1 MARYS
6 VGALA
11 AGAGTTAFPSGSL
24 YAVAG
29 VSFKMRECGISNTTA
44 TAAAFALK
52 ILTAAGTQGAGLTEA
67 KQDDNSVTSAC
78 QGFNTHTAGTP
89 IGSDL
94 GYRAQLGAA
103 VGSAFVWTFG
113 DVGLRVPV
121 TTANGIGVAVEN
133 GTGQVIQFYFV
144 WDE

>member
-6 VGALA
+6 TGALA
-11 AGAGTTAFPSGSL
+11 AGAGSTTLPSGSL
-24 YAVAG
+24 YAIATA
-29 VSFKMRECGISNTTA
+29 SFKMRECGISNTTA
-44 TAAAFALK
+44 TAVAHALK
-52 ILTAAGTQGAGLTEA
+52 LLTTAGTQGAGLTEA
-67 KQDDNSVTSAC
+67 KQDDNSVAANCT
-78 QGFNTHTAGTP
+78 GFNTHTVAPTL
-89 IGSDL
+89 GSDL

-113 DVGLRVPV
+113 DVGLRVPL
-121 TTANGIGVAVEN
+121 TTANGIGVITEN

>member
-1 MARYS
+1 
-6 VGALA
+6 
-11 AGAGTTAFPSGSL
+11 
-24 YAVAG
+24 
-29 VSFKMRECGISNTTA
+29 MRECGISNTTA
-44 TAAAFALK
+44 TAVAHALK
-52 ILTAAGTQGAGLTEA
+52 ILTSAGTQGGTLTEA

-113 DVGLRVPV
+113 DVGLRVPL
-121 TTANGIGVAVEN
+121 TTANGIGVATEN
-133 GTGQVIQFYFV
+133 GTGQIIQFYFV

>member
-11 AGAGTTAFPSGSL
+11 ATAGSTTLPSGSL
-24 YAVAG
+24 YAVATA
-29 VSFKMRECGISNTTA
+29 SFKMRECGIYNTTA
-44 TAAAFALK
+44 TACAYALK
-52 ILTAAGTQGAGLTEA
+52 ILTTAGTQGATLTEA
-67 KQDDNSVTSAC
+67 KQDDNSVASAC
-78 QGFNTHTAGTP
+78 QAFNSHTAGTP

-103 VGSAFVWTFG
+103 VGSAMVWTFG
-113 DVGLRVPV
+113 DVGLRVPL
-121 TTANGIGVAVEN
+121 TTANGIGIAVEN
-133 GTGQVIQFYFV
+133 GTGQVLQCYFV

>member
-6 VGALA
+6 TGALA
-11 AGAGTTAFPSGSL
+11 SGAGTTLQPSGSL
-24 YAVAG
+24 YATAA

-44 TAAAFALK
+44 TAAAFKLSL
-52 ILTAAGTQGAGLTEA
+52 ITARGTVGAGTTAA
-67 KQDDNSVTSAC
+67 KQDDNSVAANCTP
-78 QGFNTHTAGTP
+78 FNTNTANATL
-89 IGSDL
+89 GSDL

-113 DVGLRVPV
+113 DVGLRAPLG
-121 TTANGIGVAVEN
+121 TANGIGIVVEN
-133 GTGQVIQFYFV
+133 GTGQVIQWYLV

>member
-6 VGALA
+6 AGALA
-11 AGAGTTAFPSGSL
+11 AGAGSTTLPSGSL
-24 YAVAG
+24 YAIAT
-29 VSFKMRECGISNTTA
+29 VSFKLRECGISNTTSTQVA
-44 TAAAFALK
+44 HKLSL
-52 ILTAAGTQGAGLTEA
+52 LTTAGTQGAGLTEG
-67 KQDDNSVTSAC
+67 KQDDNSAVAAC
-78 QGFNTHTAGTP
+78 TAFNTHTVAPTL
-89 IGSDL
+89 GSDL

-113 DVGLRVPV
+113 DVGIRVPL
-121 TTANGIGVAVEN
+121 TTANGVGTITEN